1 MGSSDL
7 KLLLIA
13 GLIMKLFVVSAV
25 LLAGVALAEPGH
37 NHHHRG
43 HKGHGY
49 RTRGYYYGKR
59 EAEPEATAVAEANA
73 EADADAYYGGYYGY
87 GLGYGLGYGYGG
99 YGLGY
104 GYGGYGGYG
113 LGFYGKREAEPGHH
127 HGHGKREADAEPG
140 HRHHHKGHGYGYR
153 TRGYYYGKGGP
164 AWTWSQTWSR
174 GTQALWLWT
183 PCLLW
188 IRRRRASHEICSQVL
203 SSDS

>member
-37 NHHHRG
+37 NHGHRRG

-49 RTRGYYYGKR
+49 RTRGYYGKR
-59 EAEPEATAVAEANA
+59 EAEPEATAAAEASA

-99 YGLGY
+99 YG
-104 GYGGYGGYG
+104 GYG

-127 HGHGKREADAEPG
+127 GHHGHKRGYGYRPRGYYHGKRE
-140 HRHHHKGHGYGYR
+140 
-153 TRGYYYGKGGP
+153 
-164 AWTWSQTWSR
+164 
-174 GTQALWLWT
+174 
-183 PCLLW
+183 
-188 IRRRRASHEICSQVL
+188 
-203 SSDS
+203 